1 MTKTTQP
8 RFTTGTTVCFRD
20 DFSAKLQGIEFVID
34 VAAKQDATGRL
45 FVGIHVKDAP
55 KKIRLAYVSDLVIA
69 VA

>member
-34 VAAKQDATGRL
+34 VAAKQIGRASCRER
-45 FVGIHVKDAP
+45 V
-55 KKIRLAYVSDLVIA
+55 
-69 VA
+69 